1 MLKGHAKIELT
12 DVNTGEKQVYEH
24 HNMVTNAIQSQL
36 ETIGYLANP
45 TEINKKLTPL
55 YNNGMGG
62 ILLFQEEL
70 SENVNNIALPDSSNP
85 IVGYASNDAYTGS
98 DTKRGSKNISESGF
112 GKDENNKTKYTYVWD
127 FNTSQANGNIS
138 SIALTSTACGLGA
151 YQYHDDM
158 TWYNTNWKLSDTNMG
173 THPGNVIDFD
183 FTTGIL
189 THIENNSTQGIIL
202 RKVRLP
208 FNRMGISTLLGTPE
222 LIEEKTIQLLNA
234 GLNAKSLWVK
244 GDDGYYYAFYAK
256 SSKTINVVRISS
268 GDYTIDSNF
277 PQNIGLSSLL
287 DGNTTISVDCS
298 TKNIAVANGKMYVA
312 TYSFL
317 FYVEFETNSI
327 GSPKKVVLN
336 DSNKLNNTPV
346 TQLNDILYSTKY
358 TFLDTQIFEENMIID
373 RNVSSSYQWSKHSD
387 TSTSSFFLL
396 KNGCYAD
403 FTKDYVYIGTTKE
416 YLATI
421 NNLDATITK
430 TSTQAMKITYTI
442 TEV

>member
-45 TEINKKLTPL
+45 TGINKKLTPL

-138 SIALTSTACGLGA
+138 SIALTSTVCGLGA

-158 TWYNTNWKLSDTNMG
+158 TWYNTNWTLSDTNMG
-173 THPGNVIDFD
+173 KHPGNVIDFD

-222 LIEEKTIQLLNA
+222 LIEEKTIQLSNA
-234 GLNAKSLWVK
+234 GINEKSLWVK

-256 SSKTINVVRISS
+256 SSNTINVVRISS
-268 GDYTIDSNF
+268 ENYTIDTDF
-277 PQNIGLSSLL
+277 RTTFDFSSVLKYE
-287 DGNTTISVDCS
+287 DINSS
-298 TKNIAVANGKMYVA
+298 YKNIAVADKKVYLT
-312 TYSFL
+312 TYNALYYAPFDAAQ
-317 FYVEFETNSI
+317 N
-327 GSPKKVVLN
+327 PKKVQLS
-336 DSNKLNNTPV
+336 DSTSTYVNVVTKLNN
-346 TQLNDILYSTKY
+346 ILYSVYY
-358 TFLDTQIFEENMIID
+358 TILNPEFGEGLTAINRKASIYEWSSHSAARTASIFLID
-373 RNVSSSYQWSKHSD
+373 
-387 TSTSSFFLL
+387 
-396 KNGCYAD
+396 NGCYAD
-403 FTKDYVYIGTTKE
+403 FTSGSVYIGTTKE